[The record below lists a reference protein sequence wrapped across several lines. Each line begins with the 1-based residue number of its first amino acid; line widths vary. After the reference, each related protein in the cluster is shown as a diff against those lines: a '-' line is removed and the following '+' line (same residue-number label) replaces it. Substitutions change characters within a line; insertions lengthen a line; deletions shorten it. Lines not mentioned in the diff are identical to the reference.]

1 VTFVINWN
9 LSALE
14 SLTIGGHE
22 ITVTPSPEAGKK
34 LLSGYPGYSGY
45 IGEAVSG
52 STEITLYGSFIDALA
67 AADSGQ
73 YEMAANFGESH
84 EASTTFTAQS
94 SPERSNHGCDAGFG
108 AAGLFALALLTL
120 ARSAWKRG

>member
-1 VTFVINWN
+1 
-9 LSALE
+9 
-14 SLTIGGHE
+14 
-22 ITVTPSPEAGKK
+22 
-34 LLSGYPGYSGY
+34 
-45 IGEAVSG
+45 VSG
-52 STEITLYGSFIDALA
+52 STKITLYGSFINELA

-73 YEMAANFGESH
+73 FDMTANFGESN

-108 AAGLFALALLTL
+108 AAGLLFALALLTL